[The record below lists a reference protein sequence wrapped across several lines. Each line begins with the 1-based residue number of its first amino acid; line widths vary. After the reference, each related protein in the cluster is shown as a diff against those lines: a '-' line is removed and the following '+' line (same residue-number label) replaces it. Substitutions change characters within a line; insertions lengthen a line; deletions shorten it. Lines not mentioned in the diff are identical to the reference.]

1 MSDTFALGGFL
12 ERWSPQ
18 IRHDLSGSEA
28 ATLTLPALLEL
39 AEAEDRERWE
49 TLGLGYADS
58 RGAAWLRSA
67 IAERYETLD
76 GGHIVCC
83 AGAQEALTSVVRALL
98 APDDHAV
105 VVVPIYQPSE
115 RAITSICAATGVPL
129 ECHGTWFLDVDRV
142 GSALRSNTR
151 LVLMNFPNSPTGAP
165 IDPATL
171 AALVALCRRHGIWLV
186 NDEVYGLVDLDSRL
200 PSPRLADAYE
210 RGVSI
215 NAVSKGLGLPGLR
228 VGWVACQ
235 DQRLLTEVQ
244 AARSILSGCL
254 ATPSEV
260 LAHIALLAEARVVER
275 SKSILESNRRI
286 MELFLTRHF
295 EVFAWRASGN
305 GAFVYLPYLG
315 MEGAERFALEL
326 AREAGILVLPSS
338 LWRSPLAQVA
348 ENHVRIGLGRIGAG
362 TALQALSGYL
372 ASRGRLAAAS

>member
-1 MSDTFALGGFL
+1 
-12 ERWSPQ
+12 
-18 IRHDLSGSEA
+18 
-28 ATLTLPALLEL
+28 
-39 AEAEDRERWE
+39 
-49 TLGLGYADS
+49 
-58 RGAAWLRSA
+58 
-67 IAERYETLD
+67 
-76 GGHIVCC
+76 
-83 AGAQEALTSVVRALL
+83 
-98 APDDHAV
+98 
-105 VVVPIYQPSE
+105 
-115 RAITSICAATGVPL
+115 
-129 ECHGTWFLDVDRV
+129 
-142 GSALRSNTR
+142 
-151 LVLMNFPNSPTGAP
+151 
-165 IDPATL
+165 
-171 AALVALCRRHGIWLV
+171 
-186 NDEVYGLVDLDSRL
+186 
-200 PSPRLADAYE
+200 
-210 RGVSI
+210 
-215 NAVSKGLGLPGLR
+215 